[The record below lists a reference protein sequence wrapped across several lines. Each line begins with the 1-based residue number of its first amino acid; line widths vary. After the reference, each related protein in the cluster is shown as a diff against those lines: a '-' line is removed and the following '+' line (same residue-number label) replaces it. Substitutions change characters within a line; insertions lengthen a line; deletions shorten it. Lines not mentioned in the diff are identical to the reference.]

1 MNSNVLG
8 KLLALTV
15 LAVGFSS
22 SQAAA
27 QAYPSKPIRMIVPFA
42 AGGAADYVG
51 RLMAAAIKA
60 RTGQPVIVENKPGAG
75 GALGMEYVAKA
86 APDGYTLGAANTG
99 DFISKF
105 LHPEQ
110 SFDPLTDL
118 TPVTMIGQAP
128 QLLVVGSTV
137 PAKSFREFIE
147 YARAR
152 PGKVNYGSP
161 GVGSLSHIGAEY
173 LAKLAGL
180 KLVHVPYRG
189 AVPAVADMIAGRVQM
204 MHISLNPII
213 GQIRAG
219 TLRPL
224 VVAAKQR
231 WSDYL
236 PDLPTSVELGMPD
249 YDMDIWFGLVAPHGT
264 PKPIINQLNGYMRD
278 MVADPAMRKR
288 IVGGFMEPTS
298 MPVDQFDAFVRQDT
312 AHWGKIV
319 GDLGIHAE

>member
-1 MNSNVLG
+1 MINNVVG
-8 KLLALTV
+8 KLLVLTV
-15 LAVGFSS
+15 LAMSFSGP
-22 SQAAA
+22 QAVA
-27 QAYPSKPIRMIVPFA
+27 QPYPSKPIRMIVPFA

-51 RLMAAAIKA
+51 RLMASAIHA

-75 GALGMEYVAKA
+75 GALGMDYVAKA
-86 APDGYTLGAANTG
+86 APDGYTLGSANTG

-105 LHPEQ
+105 LHPDQ
-110 SFDPLTDL
+110 TFDPLTDL
-118 TPVTMIGQAP
+118 TPVAMVGHAP
-128 QLLVVGSTV
+128 QLLVVGSAV
-137 PAKSFREFIE
+137 PAKTFREFIE

-189 AVPAVADMIAGRVQM
+189 AIPAVADMIAGRVQM

-236 PDLPTSVELGMPD
+236 PDVPTSVELGMPE
-249 YDMDIWFGLVAPHGT
+249 YDMDIWFGMVAPHGT
-264 PKPIINQLNGYMRD
+264 PKPIVNQLNGYMRD
-278 MVADPAMRKR
+278 MVTDPVMRKR
-288 IVGGFMEPTS
+288 IVEGFMQPTS
-298 MPVDQFDAFVRQDT
+298 MTAEEFNAYVRQGT

-319 GDLGIHAE
+319 GDLGIKAE

>member
-1 MNSNVLG
+1 MTLVGRPIAVLV
-8 KLLALTV
+8 LALS
-15 LAVGFSS
+15 FSAS
-22 SQAAA
+22 PAAA
-27 QAYPSKPIRMIVPFA
+27 QPYPSKPIRMIVPFV

-51 RLMAAAIKA
+51 RLMAAAIHD
-60 RTGQPVIVENKPGAG
+60 RTGQTVVVENRPGAG
-75 GALGMEYVAKA
+75 GALGMDYVAKA
-86 APDGYTLGAANTG
+86 APDGYTLGSANTG

-105 LHPEQ
+105 LRPDQ

-118 TPVTMIGQAP
+118 TPVAMIGHAP
-128 QLLVVGSTV
+128 QLLVIGSTL
-137 PAKSFREFIE
+137 PAKTFQEFIA

-152 PGKVNYGSP
+152 PGKINYGSP

-189 AVPAVADMIAGRVQM
+189 AIPAVADMIAGRIQM

-219 TLRPL
+219 KLRPL
-224 VVAAKQR
+224 VVAAKER

-236 PDLPTSVELGMPD
+236 PDVPSSAELGMPD
-249 YDMDIWFGLVAPHGT
+249 YEMDIWFGLVAPHGT
-264 PKPIINQLNGYMRD
+264 PKPIVDQLNGYMRD

-288 IVGGFMEPTS
+288 IAAGFMEPES
-298 MPVDQFDAFVRQDT
+298 MPADAFADYVRQGT

-319 GDLGIHAE
+319 TDLHIKAE

>member
-1 MNSNVLG
+1 MTNNVVG

-15 LAVGFSS
+15 LAVSFSG
-22 SQAAA
+22 SQATA
-27 QAYPSKPIRMIVPFA
+27 QSYPSKPIRIIVPFA

-51 RLMAAAIKA
+51 RLMASAIKK

-75 GALGMEYVAKA
+75 GALGMDYVAKS
-86 APDGYTLGAANTG
+86 APDGYTLGSANTG

-105 LHPEQ
+105 LHPDQ
-110 SFDPLTDL
+110 TFDPLTDL
-118 TPVTMIGQAP
+118 TPVAMVGHAP
-128 QLLVVGSTV
+128 QLLVVGSAV
-137 PAKSFREFIE
+137 PAKTFGEFIE

-189 AVPAVADMIAGRVQM
+189 AIPAVADMIAGRVQM

-213 GQIRAG
+213 GQVRAG

-231 WSDYL
+231 WADYL
-236 PDLPTSVELGMPD
+236 PDVPTSVELGMPE
-249 YDMDIWFGLVAPHGT
+249 YDMDIWFGMVAPHGT
-264 PKPIINQLNGYMRD
+264 PKPIVNQLNGYMRD
-278 MVADPAMRKR
+278 MVADPVMRKR
-288 IVGGFMEPTS
+288 IVEGFMQPTS
-298 MPVDQFDAFVRQDT
+298 MTAGEFNDYVRQGT

-319 GDLGIHAE
+319 GDLGIKAE

>member
-1 MNSNVLG
+1 MINNVVG
-8 KLLALTV
+8 KLLVLTV
-15 LAVGFSS
+15 LAMSFSGP
-22 SQAAA
+22 QAVA
-27 QAYPSKPIRMIVPFA
+27 QPYPSKPIRMIVPFA

-51 RLMAAAIKA
+51 RLMASAIHA

-75 GALGMEYVAKA
+75 GAFGMDYVAKA
-86 APDGYTLGAANTG
+86 APDGYTLGSANTG

-105 LHPEQ
+105 LHPDQ
-110 SFDPLTDL
+110 TFDPLTDL
-118 TPVTMIGQAP
+118 TPVAMVGHAP
-128 QLLVVGSTV
+128 QLLVVGSAV
-137 PAKSFREFIE
+137 PAKTFREFIE

-189 AVPAVADMIAGRVQM
+189 AIPAVADMIAGRVQM

-236 PDLPTSVELGMPD
+236 PDVPTSVELGMPE
-249 YDMDIWFGLVAPHGT
+249 YDMDIWFGMVAPHGT
-264 PKPIINQLNGYMRD
+264 PKPIVNQLNGYMRD
-278 MVADPAMRKR
+278 MVTDPVMRKR
-288 IVGGFMEPTS
+288 IVEGFMQPTS
-298 MPVDQFDAFVRQDT
+298 MTAEEFNAYVRQGT

-319 GDLGIHAE
+319 GDLGIKAE

>member
-1 MNSNVLG
+1 MINNAVG
-8 KLLALTV
+8 KLAALII
-15 LAVGFSS
+15 LAVCFGVSK
-22 SQAAA
+22 ANA
-27 QAYPSKPIRMIVPFA
+27 QPYPSKPIRMIVPFA

-51 RLMAAAIKA
+51 RLMASAIST
-60 RTGQPVIVENKPGAG
+60 RTGHPVIVENKPGAG
-75 GALGMEYVAKA
+75 GALGMDYVAKA

-105 LHPEQ
+105 LHPDQ

-118 TPVTMIGQAP
+118 TPVAIIGHAP
-128 QLLVVGSTV
+128 QLLVVGSAV
-137 PAKSFREFIE
+137 PAKTFRQFID
-147 YARAR
+147 YAHAR
-152 PGKVNYGSP
+152 PGKIAYGSP

-173 LAKLAGL
+173 LARLAGL

-189 AVPAVADMIAGRVQM
+189 AIPAVEDMIAGRVQM

-213 GQIRAG
+213 GQVRAG

-236 PDLPTSVELGMPD
+236 PDVPTSVELGMPD
-249 YDMDIWFGLVAPHGT
+249 YEMDIWFGMVAPRGT
-264 PKPIINQLNGYMRD
+264 PMPIVNQLNGYMRD
-278 MVADPAMRKR
+278 MIFDPTMRKR
-288 IVGGFMEPTS
+288 VVDGFMEPTS
-298 MPVDQFDAFVRQDT
+298 MTADEFNAFVQKGT

-319 GDLGIHAE
+319 GDLGIQAE

>member
-1 MNSNVLG
+1 MTNRFVG
-8 KLLALTV
+8 KLLALIA
-15 LAVGFSS
+15 LAVSIGSS
-22 SQAAA
+22 HAAEP
-27 QAYPSKPIRMIVPFA
+27 YPSKPIRIVVPFA

-51 RLMAAAIKA
+51 RLMASAIHV

-86 APDGYTLGAANTG
+86 APDGYTLGSANTG

-105 LHPEQ
+105 LRRNQ
-110 SFDPLTDL
+110 NFDPLTDL
-118 TPVTMIGQAP
+118 APVAMIGHAP
-128 QLLVVGSTV
+128 QLLVVGSAV
-137 PAKSFREFIE
+137 PAKTFQEFVG

-152 PGKVNYGSP
+152 PGKINYGTP

-189 AVPAVADMIAGRVQM
+189 AIPAVADMIAGRIQM
-204 MHISLNPII
+204 MHISLNPVVAHIH
-213 GQIRAG
+213 AG

-224 VVAAKQR
+224 VVAANQR
-231 WSDYL
+231 WSTYL
-236 PDLPTSVELGMPD
+236 PDVPTSVELGIPD
-249 YDMDIWFGLVAPHGT
+249 YQMDIWFGMVAPRGT

-278 MVADPAMRKR
+278 MVADPTMRKR
-288 IVGGFMEPTS
+288 IADGFMEPTS
-298 MPVDQFDAFVRQDT
+298 MTADEFDTTVRQGT

-319 GDLGIHAE
+319 GDLGIQAE